1 MSALPLT
8 KPENISNLLTLDQ
21 EYSAPAIVADNVL
34 QKNWSAECKRSL
46 NDPEGF
52 WADYA
57 QRFEWLQPW
66 SKVLEWDGVHHQWF
80 TGAKTNITINALD
93 RHANSDRCN
102 RAAFIWLGEDGSERI
117 VTYGQLYRQVCRFAN
132 GLKSLGVVKGDRTVI
147 YMPLTIEGALAM
159 LACARIGA
167 IHSVVYAGLGHTA
180 LRDRITDAQA
190 KIVIA
195 GDVGFRRG
203 KTIALKAIVG
213 EALESLDSSRKS
225 SSTRAPKPKS
235 PPRAKLIS
243 TTCSSSRRIAPRKRW
258 TPNIRFSCSTPQ
270 VPRASPRAS
279 CMSMADT
286 WSAPPTTSKVSST
299 SASAMFSGANPTS
312 DGSSAIILSMRR
324 SVPASPRCS
333 AKALSTS
340 PVQAPPEKSSS
351 VTASPKCSSRPPR
364 CECLCVTVKATPQR
378 TT

>member
-21 EYSAPAIVADNVL
+21 EYAAPAIVADNVL
-34 QKNWSAECKRSL
+34 KKNWQADCEYSL
-46 NDPEGF
+46 KDPEGF

-57 QRFEWLQPW
+57 QHFEWSKPW

-117 VTYGQLYRQVCRFAN
+117 VTYGHLYRQVCRFAN
-132 GLKSLGVVKGDRTVI
+132 GLKSLGVFKGDRVVI
-147 YMPLTIEGALAM
+147 YMPLTIEGAVAM

-203 KTIALKAIVG
+203 QNYR
-213 EALESLDSSRKS
+213 SQSYRRRSSRI
-225 SSTRAPKPKS
+225 
-235 PPRAKLIS
+235 PRL
-243 TTCSSSRRIAPRKRW
+243 CPERHRLLPR
-258 TPNIRFSCSTPQ
+258 
-270 VPRASPRAS
+270 
-279 CMSMADT
+279 
-286 WSAPPTTSKVSST
+286 
-299 SASAMFSGANPTS
+299 
-312 DGSSAIILSMRR
+312 
-324 SVPASPRCS
+324 
-333 AKALSTS
+333 
-340 PVQAPPEKSSS
+340 
-351 VTASPKCSSRPPR
+351 
-364 CECLCVTVKATPQR
+364 
-378 TT
+378 